1 MSHMSYE
8 FVASAAAD
16 EHTVQWNRAAYD
28 RIQLQP
34 RVLRDVGNIDTTVR
48 LLGRE
53 LNFPILLAP
62 TAYHRAIHPEGEI
75 ATARGAGAAHATWVV
90 STATTTPLEDIA
102 RVATAPLWMQLY
114 IQPDRSVT
122 RDLVQRAES
131 IGCEALCL
139 TVDTPVQGARN
150 RQSRAHFKLP
160 DGVTAPYMT
169 QLGAGGHAVTDTRRG
184 VVVTWKDVEWLR
196 SIATVP
202 LLLKGVLNADDAD
215 HAVSI
220 GASGILVSNHG
231 GRILDTAPAT
241 IDALPEVVAR
251 VAGRIP
257 VLVDGGIRRGTDI
270 VKARALGATAVLIGR
285 PYCFGLA
292 VAGAA
297 GVQRVV
303 EILRGELEM
312 AMALMG
318 RRTLQEIDGSALR
331 RASARSLT

>member
-16 EHTVQWNRAAYD
+16 ENTLHWNRAAYD

-34 RVLRDVGNIDTTVR
+34 RVLRDVSDIDTSLN
-48 LLGRE
+48 LLGHHMA
-53 LNFPILLAP
+53 FPILLAP
-62 TAYHRAIHPEGEI
+62 TSYHRAIHPEGEL
-75 ATARGAGAAHATWVV
+75 ATARGAGAAGVTWVV

-102 RVATAPLWMQLY
+102 HVATAPLWMQLY

-131 IGCEALCL
+131 VGCRALCV

-150 RQSRAHFKLP
+150 RQVRAQFKLP
-160 DGVTAPYMT
+160 PGVTAPYMT
-169 QLGAGGHAVTDTRRG
+169 QLGSGGHAITDTRRG
-184 VVVTWKDVEWLR
+184 VVVTWKDIEWLR

-202 LLLKGVLNADDAD
+202 VLLKGVLNADDAD
-215 HAVSI
+215 HAVSA
-220 GASGILVSNHG
+220 GVAGILVSNHG

-241 IDALPEVVAR
+241 IDALPEVAAR
-251 VAGRIP
+251 VDGRVP

-292 VAGAA
+292 VGGAA

-318 RRTLQEIDGSALR
+318 RRSLAEIDRSAIR
-331 RASARSLT
+331 GTAV